1 MKSRFLST
9 LAPIALA
16 ASLSF
21 AVPAAFAKSPA
32 EWQAIASKATVSL
45 DQAIA
50 KAAEAGK
57 GTVIDIELDD
67 GDGAGPRFESKVATP
82 AGETLEIWV
91 NAATGEATLHKQKGK
106 TDSKDAKRIKDA
118 KITVAQAVES
128 ALKATPG
135 TPIAAE
141 LDSDWGKT
149 SYQVEVLQQDGTV
162 KKVKIDAA
170 DGSHTRSKK
179 AN

>member
-67 GDGAGPRFESKVATP
+67 GDGAGPPQADDHHVLLLFGARHGQALSP
-82 AGETLEIWV
+82 LID
-91 NAATGEATLHKQKGK
+91 TGPSG
-106 TDSKDAKRIKDA
+106 
-118 KITVAQAVES
+118 
-128 ALKATPG
+128 
-135 TPIAAE
+135 
-141 LDSDWGKT
+141 
-149 SYQVEVLQQDGTV
+149 
-162 KKVKIDAA
+162 
-170 DGSHTRSKK
+170 
-179 AN
+179 